1 MLGEALEMVT
11 QGLEIPIIDL
21 NSVAIITDVS
31 TTNTSPN
38 VFGMTLD
45 LVVIFK
51 EMGIDGSVL
60 PPHITAVKYI
70 TFADFLDCFLLSEIS
85 HRGSDFEV

>member
-60 PPHITAVKYI
+60 PPPHHGCQVHHVRG
-70 TFADFLDCFLLSEIS
+70 LL
-85 HRGSDFEV
+85 GLFPTVGNKP